1 MIAPMIEP
9 GRRIRLMADYFCFP
23 LWHNGGAEVGDIDPA
38 SLPISGDLKRDLDA
52 WARAF
57 DAILDMDD
65 PANRG
70 GFETAQARDE
80 FVVRGEELAARLREE
95 LGAGWEIEYW
105 PLPGARV

>member
-1 MIAPMIEP
+1 MILPA
-9 GRRIRLMADYFCFP
+9 RKIRLMADYFCHP
-23 LWHNGGAEVGDIDPA
+23 LWHNGGVDVGDIDPA
-38 SLPISGDLKRDLDA
+38 SLPISEELQSDLNA

-65 PANRG
+65 PGNKG
-70 GFETAQARDE
+70 GFASQQARDE

-105 PLPGARV
+105 PLPGACV